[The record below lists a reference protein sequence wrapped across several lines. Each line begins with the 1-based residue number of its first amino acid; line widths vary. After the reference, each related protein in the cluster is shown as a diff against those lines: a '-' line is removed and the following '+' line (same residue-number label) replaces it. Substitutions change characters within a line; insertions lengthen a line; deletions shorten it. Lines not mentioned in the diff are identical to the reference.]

1 MTKKVL
7 IVGGGLAGTIVA
19 NGLCRQLEHEIRGN
33 DVSITMLGATDTH
46 MYQPGLLYVP
56 FGRIREKELFRDQR
70 KVLDRRVTF
79 HVDPA
84 TNIDCEKQ
92 EVATQSGKSFGYDY
106 LVIATGSRIR
116 PDQVPG
122 MAEGAHWFYDLDGAR
137 KMREAL
143 ETFEGGKVVVN
154 VNAPHKCPVAPLEI
168 TFMLR
173 DYFEAKGMLDK
184 CEITYTYPI
193 GRLHALEPVAVWT
206 QPEFD
211 KAGIKYETFFN
222 TKSVDPEKKTITSE
236 EDVTLDY
243 DLLVTIPPHSG
254 AEVITDSK
262 LGDGGWVPTEKETLF
277 REGTTNVF
285 VVGDT
290 TNIPISKAGSTAHFE
305 ADTIIDNL
313 TSLLTE
319 GRMARKYDGKVF
331 CFVETGLN
339 NGTYVWFNYTTPP
352 NPGPPSQMIH
362 WFKLAYNRLYWLSA
376 RGLL

>member
-33 DVSITMLGATDTH
+33 EVSLTMLGASDTH

-56 FGRIREKELFRDQR
+56 FGRIREKELFREQR

-84 TNIDCEKQ
+84 TNIDCDKQ
-92 EVATQSGKSFGYDY
+92 EVTTQSGKSFGYDY

-116 PDQVPG
+116 PDTVPG

-143 ETFEGGKVVVN
+143 EAFEGGKVVVN

-173 DYFEAKGMLDK
+173 DYFQAKGILDK

-211 KAGIKYETFFN
+211 QAGIKYETFFN
-222 TKSVDPEKKTITSE
+222 TKEVDAEKKTITSE
-236 EDVTLDY
+236 EEVTLDY

-254 AEVITDSK
+254 AEVITESK

-277 REGTTNVF
+277 REGSTNVF